1 MLASVLLL
9 ELAPVS
15 QGQTSENA
23 AAQTPDGRAVS
34 SEQGATLDHSRL
46 FRKAERE
53 GSVRV
58 IVRLRTDFVPEGR
71 LDRPEAADQRDE
83 IQGAR
88 AGLQEDLGGTG
99 YQIAREFKTVPFVAL
114 EASPRALEAIQRSP
128 LATDVVE
135 DRLNEPYQDEPASK
149 DLDSANLAESFP
161 DSGPDHV
168 GKNGFTGSGQTV
180 AVLGAGVDS
189 SIRSWAAG

>member
-1 MLASVLLL
+1 MATWPTDIPPALLDTKKRQGAGVSKPFLRPAKELGKTIVHSRRRAGTVLVALMLASVLLL
-9 ELAPVS
+9 ALAPVS

-23 AAQTPDGRAVS
+23 AAQTPDGRSVS

-88 AGLQEDLGGTG
+88 TGPQEDLGGTG
-99 YQIAREFKTVPFVAL
+99 YQRSRASSRRSRSWHSKLPPGRSKPSSVPR
-114 EASPRALEAIQRSP
+114 SPR
-128 LATDVVE
+128 T
-135 DRLNEPYQDEPASK
+135 
-149 DLDSANLAESFP
+149 
-161 DSGPDHV
+161 
-168 GKNGFTGSGQTV
+168 
-180 AVLGAGVDS
+180 
-189 SIRSWAAG
+189 